1 MANWY
6 GAARSN
12 YVLIKDLKA
21 LVDAL
26 DPWPISIHKKHK
38 DDSDNNVLVC
48 FLSEDQDS
56 GGWPSTTWDE
66 DDNEIE
72 FDAAELICP
81 HLVEGQVLVMMEAG
95 AEKLRYITGQA
106 VAFNH
111 EGDYVAVNLND
122 IYEAAAGAFDVSEA
136 SITRA
141 EY

>member
-21 LVDAL
+21 LQEAL
-26 DPWPISIHKKHK
+26 DPWPIGIYKKHK

-56 GGWPSTTWDE
+56 GGWPFTAWDE
-66 DDNEIE
+66 DDNEVE
-72 FDAAELICP
+72 FDAAELIAP

-95 AEKLRYITGQA
+95 AEKLRYVTGHA
-106 VAFNH
+106 IAINH
-111 EGDYVAVNLND
+111 EGKYVTVNLDD
-122 IYEAAAGAFDVSEA
+122 IYAKAAETFGVDGA
-136 SITRA
+136 SITSCS
-141 EY
+141 Y